1 MKRIEKK
8 NILLLILSSSITKTG
23 DIMFDFAN
31 KSFLASLNL
40 NTLYLV
46 GIYQFLENIIAAIF
60 NLFGGVI
67 ADRFKRKKII
77 ILTDFFSGI
86 ACILLSFFTINKL
99 LLFGIIVVN
108 VLLAICSSFS
118 SPAYKALTREVV
130 ENDTIPQANSYVQTI
145 NTIIKVIVPLVS
157 MGIYKIIG
165 INGVLLLNGVSFI
178 ISSIITFLITPII
191 EEINVRNEN
200 SVFSIFDDLK
210 LGLEYVFHDRKI
222 FLLLLFV
229 SLVNFCLAGYNLVI
243 PYGNVMF
250 PLINGN
256 VFSAFLVA
264 ETIGGVAGA
273 IITSKLS
280 KKLSVLKLLMCT
292 ALSALS
298 LMLVPL
304 TYIIY
309 PNLIFISLGVVLFS
323 IFSTIFNIQFF
334 SFIQKNVDN
343 QYLGRV
349 FGIIFAVAVFFTPLG
364 TVLFSIVLNPNFIY
378 NLSIIGV
385 CILILSAVN
394 LLLIFREEY

>member
-165 INGVLLLNGVSFI
+165 INGVLLLNGVSLL
-178 ISSIITFLITPII
+178 FL
-191 EEINVRNEN
+191 V
-200 SVFSIFDDLK
+200 
-210 LGLEYVFHDRKI
+210 
-222 FLLLLFV
+222 LLLF
-229 SLVNFCLAGYNLVI
+229 
-243 PYGNVMF
+243 
-250 PLINGN
+250 
-256 VFSAFLVA
+256 
-264 ETIGGVAGA
+264 
-273 IITSKLS
+273 
-280 KKLSVLKLLMCT
+280 
-292 ALSALS
+292 
-298 LMLVPL
+298 
-304 TYIIY
+304 
-309 PNLIFISLGVVLFS
+309 
-323 IFSTIFNIQFF
+323 
-334 SFIQKNVDN
+334 
-343 QYLGRV
+343 
-349 FGIIFAVAVFFTPLG
+349 
-364 TVLFSIVLNPNFIY
+364 
-378 NLSIIGV
+378 
-385 CILILSAVN
+385 
-394 LLLIFREEY
+394 

>member
-46 GIYQFLENIIAAIF
+46 GIYQFLENIIATIF